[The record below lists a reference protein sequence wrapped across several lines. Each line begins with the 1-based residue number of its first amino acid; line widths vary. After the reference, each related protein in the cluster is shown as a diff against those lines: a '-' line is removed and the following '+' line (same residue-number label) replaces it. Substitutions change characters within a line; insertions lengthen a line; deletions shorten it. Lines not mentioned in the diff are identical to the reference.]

1 MVEMLDLV
9 PQQSEQRVSQSSNIS
24 CIHQTY
30 KLLTII
36 HSEHHK
42 HENVPSG
49 TTSAADS
56 STKDASL
63 LPGPAPNT
71 AGPHKKD
78 WMNK

>member
-1 MVEMLDLV
+1 MVEMLL
-9 PQQSEQRVSQSSNIS
+9 PQQAQRVSQSSEIYAS
-24 CIHQTY
+24 VKSQIF
-30 KLLTII
+30 LTII
-36 HSEHHK
+36 HSEHRK
-42 HENVPSG
+42 HENAPSG
-49 TTSAADS
+49 NTSAADP

>member
-1 MVEMLDLV
+1 MAVMLDLV
-9 PQQSEQRVSQSSNIS
+9 PVQSEQRVSQSSNIYAS
-24 CIHQTY
+24 INSY
-30 KLLTII
+30 KSLTII

>member
-1 MVEMLDLV
+1 MVEMLL
-9 PQQSEQRVSQSSNIS
+9 PQQAQRVSQSSETYAS
-24 CIHQTY
+24 VKPQT
-30 KLLTII
+30 LLTII
-36 HSEHHK
+36 HSEHHQ
-42 HENVPSG
+42 HENAPSG

-78 WMNK
+78 WMNKYG

>member
-1 MVEMLDLV
+1 MAVMLDLV
-9 PQQSEQRVSQSSNIS
+9 PVQSEQLDSQSSNIYAS
-24 CIHQTY
+24 INSY
-30 KLLTII
+30 KSLTVI